1 MFTKGMLQ
9 MLLLDAISNGN
20 KANLETLQPI
30 LNVTYSETSII
41 SKGNIS
47 CLDVKVIVG
56 PEHVAGH
63 DRGELT
69 PVLLIVRP
77 VQYI

>member
-1 MFTKGMLQ
+1 MLYVQ
-9 MLLLDAISNGN
+9 LLDAISDAIKENF
-20 KANLETLQPI
+20 KKLQPI

-47 CLDVKVIVG
+47 CLNVKVIVG

-63 DRGELT
+63 DRCELT